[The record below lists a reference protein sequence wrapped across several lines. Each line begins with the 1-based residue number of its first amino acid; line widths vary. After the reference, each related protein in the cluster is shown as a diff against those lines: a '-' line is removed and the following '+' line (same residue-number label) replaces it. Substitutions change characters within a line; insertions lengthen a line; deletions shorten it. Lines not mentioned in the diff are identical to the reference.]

1 MNNPKIL
8 QMIITQLGVCQIYTR
23 CRFQDNWKNRLTG
36 GNYSI
41 HPEFVVP
48 IRGRNIE
55 FRRALRNGSISSIR
69 PPCRVLPLYT
79 MFLTSHRQ
87 RNANSTWK
95 SVSVSMRVSQW
106 SPRTHTHACV
116 RESWQLCR
124 EISYEITGSHCH
136 KPRVPSP
143 LLLPLPPFPLSTSA
157 RSIIN
162 L

>member
-1 MNNPKIL
+1 
-8 QMIITQLGVCQIYTR
+8 MIITQLGVCQIYTR

-55 FRRALRNGSISSIR
+55 FRRALRNRSISSIR

-87 RNANSTWK
+87 RNTNSTWK
-95 SVSVSMRVSQW
+95 SVSVSMRYNEVLT
-106 SPRTHTHACV
+106 RMHAC
-116 RESWQLCR
+116 EKAG
-124 EISYEITGSHCH
+124 SYAVKSVTKSRGPIAQ
-136 KPRVPSP
+136 SP
-143 LLLPLPPFPLSTSA
+143 LVSSSPPPPFPLSTSA